1 MNKLDTQLKD
11 LYQKIL
17 DKKRPKTDR
26 TGIGTKSIFG
36 HQMRVDLRDGF
47 PLTTLRKIHI
57 KSMIHEMLWFLESY
71 DEKYNKF
78 GNTNIRYLLENGV
91 TFWTEWPYQDYKKR
105 MLDDFNRNPK
115 RKRLNILNQKDFEKR
130 IIKDDD
136 FALKYGDLGPVYGKQ
151 WLDFGGFDELVEIK
165 QEYKETNGQMK
176 LVDSHGY
183 KKIHISGL
191 NQINKLIDDLIEN
204 PDSRRHLVTAWK
216 PDEIDDML
224 LPPCHILYQCY
235 TEILEMEE
243 RIEYCKENYTEED
256 IIAYMD
262 RNDISGWSDIERNPL
277 KQVKILDH
285 FNVPERFL
293 DLELYMR
300 SNDVYLGQPYNI
312 AGYSILLKMIAQVV
326 NMVPR
331 EFILA
336 TGDTHLYTN
345 SFEATEEILKRE
357 IYDLPEL
364 KMNKDIQN
372 IKGFRYEDF
381 ELVDYKSHKNIKV
394 EVAI

>member
-1 MNKLDTQLKD
+1 MNKLDSQLKD

-26 TGIGTKSIFG
+26 TGVGTKSIFG

-47 PLTTLRKIHI
+47 PLTTLRKIHL

-71 DEKYNKF
+71 DEKYEKF

-91 TFWTEWPYQDYKKR
+91 TFWTEWPYQDYKTR
-105 MLDDFNRNPK
+105 MINDFNRNTK
-115 RKRLNILNQKDFEKR
+115 RKRLNILSQKDFEKK
-130 IIKDDD
+130 IINDDD

-151 WLDFGGFDELVEIK
+151 WLDFGGFDELVEMK

-176 LVDSHGY
+176 LVDSYGY

-191 NQINKLIDDLIEN
+191 NQIKKLIDDLIDN

-216 PDEIDDML
+216 PDEVDDML

-243 RIEYCKENYTEED
+243 RISYCKENYSEED
-256 IIAYMD
+256 ITSYMKK
-262 RNDISGWSDIERNPL
+262 NDIKEWSEIERNPL
-277 KQVKILDH
+277 MQVKILDH
-285 FNVPERFL
+285 FNVPERYI
-293 DLELYMR
+293 DLQLYMR
-300 SNDVYLGQPYNI
+300 SSDTGLGIPYNI
-312 AGYSILLKMIAQVV
+312 AGYSILLSMIAQVV
-326 NMVPR
+326 NMIPR
-331 EFILA
+331 EFIIT

-345 SFEATEEILKRE
+345 HFEAIEELIQRDA
-357 IYDLPEL
+357 YNLP
-364 KMNKDIQN
+364 KMKINKDIQN
-372 IKGFRYEDF
+372 IKSFRYDDF
-381 ELVDYKSHKNIKV
+381 ELLDYESHPNIKMD
-394 EVAI
+394 VAI

>member
-1 MNKLDTQLKD
+1 MNNLDSQLKD

-71 DEKYNKF
+71 DKKYEKF

-91 TFWTEWPYQDYKKR
+91 TFWTEWPYKDYKKR
-105 MLDDFNRNPK
+105 MLNDFNRNPK
-115 RKRLNILNQKDFEKR
+115 RKRLNILSQKDFEKR
-130 IIKDDD
+130 IISDDD
-136 FALKYGDLGPVYGKQ
+136 FALKYGELGPIYGKQ
-151 WLDFGGFDELVEIK
+151 WMDFGGFDELVEIK
-165 QEYKETNGQMK
+165 EEYKETNGQMK

-191 NQINKLIDDLIEN
+191 NQINKLIDDLIGN

-216 PDEIDDML
+216 PDEVDDML

-243 RIEYCKENYTEED
+243 RIDFCKENYTEEE
-256 IIAYMD
+256 IVAYMK
-262 RNDISGWSDIERNPL
+262 RNDISDWSEIERQPV
-277 KQVKILDH
+277 KQIKILDH
-285 FNVPERFL
+285 FNVPERYI
-293 DLELYMR
+293 DLQLYMR
-300 SNDVYLGQPYNI
+300 SNDVFLGQPYNI
-312 AGYSILLKMIAQVV
+312 AGYSILLKMIGQVV
-326 NMVPR
+326 NMIPR
-331 EFILA
+331 EFILT

-345 SFEATEEILKRE
+345 SFDATEEILKR
-357 IYDLPEL
+357 DSFKLPEL
-364 KMNKDIQN
+364 KINKDIQN

-381 ELVDYKSHKNIKV
+381 ELIDYESHKNIKV
-394 EVAI
+394 DVAI

>member
-1 MNKLDTQLKD
+1 MNKLDSQLKD

-26 TGIGTKSIFG
+26 TGVGTKSIFG

-47 PLTTLRKIHI
+47 PLTSLRKIHI

-71 DEKYNKF
+71 DEKYEKF
-78 GNTNIRYLLENGV
+78 GNTNIRYLLENDV
-91 TFWTEWPYQDYKKR
+91 TFWTEWPYKEYKRR

-115 RKRLNILNQKDFEKR
+115 RKRLNILSQKDFEKK
-130 IIKDDD
+130 IINDDD

-176 LVDSHGY
+176 LVDSQGY

-191 NQINKLIDDLIEN
+191 NQINKVIDGLIEN
-204 PDSRRHLVTAWK
+204 PDSRRHIVMAWK

-224 LPPCHILYQCY
+224 LPPCHILFQFY

-243 RIEYCKENYTEED
+243 RIDYC
-256 IIAYMD
+256 
-262 RNDISGWSDIERNPL
+262 RNNFDDIEIQNYMYKNNINDWDEINRDPI
-277 KQVKILDH
+277 KQIKILDH
-285 FNVPERFL
+285 FNVPERYIDLQLYQRSQDLFL
-293 DLELYMR
+293 G
-300 SNDVYLGQPYNI
+300 SPYNI
-312 AGYSILLKMIAQVV
+312 ASYSLLLTMIGQVV
-326 NMVPR
+326 NMIPR
-331 EFILA
+331 DFIQSL
-336 TGDTHLYTN
+336 GDVHLYTN
-345 SFEATEEILKRE
+345 SFDATEELLKRE
-357 IYDLPEL
+357 IYELPTL
-364 KMNKDIQN
+364 KIDSYVQN

-381 ELVDYKSHKNIKV
+381 VLKNYKSHPNIKV
-394 EVAI
+394 DVAI